1 MAEAMIFHYREDDNF
16 LVHFN
21 PAAKLAALLSYS
33 VIVSSASSS
42 VVFVLALFPIA
53 AAFAIHL
60 PWRQYLKESAFFI
73 VLAAIMCATSY
84 ASDHDAIES
93 AASAVA
99 FLSMVLSSILLM
111 DTTMPDELSRS
122 LGSALSHVMGRRA
135 YALSSLVEIT
145 LSMIP
150 LIIDGSVCMFEAMK
164 ARGASPLS
172 HPLRFVC
179 QLSVGILSGLLDKAE
194 IYIDALYSRG
204 YDASMRRDC
213 ASYGF
218 RDYLM
223 IAISIAA
230 IGAVI
235 AMNILKGVL

>member
-21 PAAKLAALLSYS
+21 PAAKLIALLSYS
-33 VIVSSASSS
+33 VIVSSASSR
-42 VVFVLALFPIA
+42 VVFVLALLPIVA
-53 AAFAIHL
+53 ASAIHL

-73 VLAAIMCATSY
+73 VLAVIMCAASY
-84 ASDHDAIES
+84 ASDHDAVES

-122 LGSALSHVMGRRA
+122 LGSALSHVIGRRA

-213 ASYGF
+213 ASYSF
-218 RDYLM
+218 WDYLM

-230 IGAVI
+230 IAAVI
-235 AMNILKGVL
+235 AMNI

>member
-1 MAEAMIFHYREDDNF
+1 MAEAMIFHYRDDDNF

-21 PAAKLAALLSYS
+21 PVAKLAMLLSYS
-33 VIVSSASSS
+33 VIVSSAPSAAVFILAFVP
-42 VVFVLALFPIA
+42 VVA
-53 AAFAIHL
+53 ASAIHL

-73 VLAAIMCATSY
+73 VLAAIMCAASY
-84 ASDHDAIES
+84 ASDRDAAEA
-93 AASAVA
+93 AASAIA

-122 LGSALSHVMGRRA
+122 LGSALSHVIGRRA

-150 LIIDGSVCMFEAMK
+150 MIIDGSVSMFEAMK
-164 ARGASPLS
+164 ARGAAPAV

-179 QLSVGILSGLLDKAE
+179 QLSVGILSGILDKAE

-213 ASYGF
+213 APYSF
-218 RDYLM
+218 LDYLM
-223 IAISIAA
+223 VAISIAA
-230 IGAVI
+230 IAAVM

>member
-21 PAAKLAALLSYS
+21 PAAKLIALLSYS
-33 VIVSSASSS
+33 VIVSSASSR
-42 VVFVLALFPIA
+42 VVFVLALLPIVA
-53 AAFAIHL
+53 ASAIHL

-213 ASYGF
+213 ASYSF
-218 RDYLM
+218 WDYLM

-230 IGAVI
+230 IAAVI

>member
-1 MAEAMIFHYREDDNF
+1 MAEVMIFHYRDDDNF

-73 VLAAIMCATSY
+73 VLAAIMCAASY
-84 ASDHDAIES
+84 ASDHDVAEA

-122 LGSALSHVMGRRA
+122 LGSALSHVIGRRA

-150 LIIDGSVCMFEAMK
+150 RIIDGSVCMFEAMK

>member
-1 MAEAMIFHYREDDNF
+1 MAEAMIFHYRDDDNL

-21 PAAKLAALLSYS
+21 PVAKLVMLLSYS
-33 VIVSSASSS
+33 VIVSSAPSA
-42 VVFVLALFPIA
+42 VVFILAFVPVVA
-53 AAFAIHL
+53 ASAIHL

-73 VLAAIMCATSY
+73 VLAAIMCAASY
-84 ASDHDAIES
+84 ASDRNAAE
-93 AASAVA
+93 ASASAIA

-122 LGSALSHVMGRRA
+122 LGSALSHVIGRRA

-150 LIIDGSVCMFEAMK
+150 MIIDGSVSMFEAMK
-164 ARGASPLS
+164 ARGAAPAS

-179 QLSVGILSGLLDKAE
+179 QLSVGILSGILDKAE

-213 ASYGF
+213 APYSF
-218 RDYLM
+218 LDYLM
-223 IAISIAA
+223 VAISIAA
-230 IGAVI
+230 IAAVM

>member
-1 MAEAMIFHYREDDNF
+1 MAEEMIFHYREDDNF

-21 PAAKLAALLSYS
+21 PAAKLIALLSYS
-33 VIVSSASSS
+33 VIVSSASSR
-42 VVFVLALFPIA
+42 VVFVLALLPIVA
-53 AAFAIHL
+53 ASAIHL

-213 ASYGF
+213 ASYSF
-218 RDYLM
+218 WDYLM

-230 IGAVI
+230 IAAVI

>member
-1 MAEAMIFHYREDDNF
+1 
-16 LVHFN
+16 
-21 PAAKLAALLSYS
+21 
-33 VIVSSASSS
+33 
-42 VVFVLALFPIA
+42 
-53 AAFAIHL
+53 
-60 PWRQYLKESAFFI
+60 
-73 VLAAIMCATSY
+73 MCAASY
-84 ASDHDAIES
+84 ASDHDAVES

-122 LGSALSHVMGRRA
+122 LGSALSHVIGRRA

-213 ASYGF
+213 APYSFG
-218 RDYLM
+218 DYLM

-230 IGAVI
+230 IAAVI

>member
-21 PAAKLAALLSYS
+21 PAAKLIALLSYS
-33 VIVSSASSS
+33 VIVSSASSR
-42 VVFVLALFPIA
+42 VVFVLALLPIVA
-53 AAFAIHL
+53 ASAIHL

-73 VLAAIMCATSY
+73 VLAVIMCAASY
-84 ASDHDAIES
+84 ASDHDAIEA

-122 LGSALSHVMGRRA
+122 LGSALSHVIGRRA

-213 ASYGF
+213 APYSF
-218 RDYLM
+218 WDYLM

-230 IGAVI
+230 IAAVI

>member
-21 PAAKLAALLSYS
+21 PAAKLIALLSYS
-33 VIVSSASSS
+33 VIVSSASSR
-42 VVFVLALFPIA
+42 VVFVLALLPIVA
-53 AAFAIHL
+53 ASAIHL

-73 VLAAIMCATSY
+73 VLAVIMCAASY
-84 ASDHDAIES
+84 ASDHDAVES

-122 LGSALSHVMGRRA
+122 LGSALSHVIGRRA

-213 ASYGF
+213 ASYSF
-218 RDYLM
+218 WDYLM

-230 IGAVI
+230 IAAVI